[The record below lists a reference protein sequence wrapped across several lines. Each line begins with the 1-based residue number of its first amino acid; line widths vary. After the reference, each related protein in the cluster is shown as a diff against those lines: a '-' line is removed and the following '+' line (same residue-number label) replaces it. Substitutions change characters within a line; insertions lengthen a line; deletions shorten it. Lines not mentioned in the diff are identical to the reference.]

1 MRYRKLG
8 KINEEV
14 SILGFGCMRFPQKDG
29 KINETESLE
38 MIRYAIDNGVNY
50 IDTAYPY
57 HDGESEIFVGKALK
71 DGYREKVKLATKLPS
86 WLINTREDMDKYIN
100 EQLEKLQTNVIDFY
114 LIHSLN
120 KKDYKRLRDNGLFDF
135 IEKIKENKLVK
146 HVGFSFHDTLD
157 VFKEIVD
164 DYDWDFTQIQYNY
177 IDEDYQAGIEGLLY
191 AADKG
196 LGIIIMEPLRGGS
209 LVNNLSQGINEIIE
223 NSPVK
228 KTAVEWAFKFL
239 YNKEEISLV
248 LSGMSTLEQVVDN
261 LKIADTQGEL
271 NSMTI
276 YEQETINK
284 LKQEFKS
291 KIKVNCT
298 GCKYCIPCPAKVNIP
313 ICFELLN
320 SSSMF
325 DSVEK
330 TKKDYENFLVK
341 GNQDASKC
349 IECGACEEKC
359 PQHINIIEKLKE
371 VKEIFNV

>member
-1 MRYRKLG
+1 MKYRKLG
-8 KINEEV
+8 KTNEEV

-29 KINETESLE
+29 KIDETESLE

-146 HVGFSFHDTLD
+146 YVGFSFHDTLD

-177 IDEDYQAGIEGLLY
+177 IDEDYQAGREGLLY
-191 AADKG
+191 AANKG

-209 LVNNLSQGINEIIE
+209 LVNNLSPGINKIID

-228 KTAVEWAFKFL
+228 KTAAEWAFKFL

-271 NSMTI
+271 NSMTVD
-276 YEQETINK
+276 EQETINK
-284 LKQEFKS
+284 LRDEFKS

-325 DSVEK
+325 DSVET
-330 TKKDYENFLVK
+330 TKKDYESFLVK
-341 GNQDASKC
+341 GNEDASKC
-349 IECGACEEKC
+349 VECGACEEKC

-371 VKEIFNV
+371 VKEIFNA

>member
-1 MRYRKLG
+1 MKYRKLG
-8 KINEEV
+8 KTNEEV

-29 KINETESLE
+29 KIDEDKSLE

-146 HVGFSFHDTLD
+146 YVGFSFHDTLD

-177 IDEDYQAGIEGLLY
+177 IDEDYQAGREGLLY
-191 AADKG
+191 AAKKG

-209 LVNNLSQGINEIIE
+209 LVNNLSPGINKIID
-223 NSPVK
+223 NSLVK
-228 KTAVEWAFKFL
+228 KTAAEWAFKFL

-261 LKIADTQGEL
+261 LKITDTQGES
-271 NSMTI
+271 NSMTVD
-276 YEQETINK
+276 EQETINK
-284 LKQEFKS
+284 LRDEFKS

-325 DSVEK
+325 DSVET

-341 GNQDASKC
+341 GNEDASKC
-349 IECGACEEKC
+349 VECGACEEKC

-371 VKEIFNV
+371 VKKTFSI